1 VRGLTISVAIAA
13 AIALVAGIARGGGG
27 FFGVAA
33 DLALLSS
40 GVAGVALA
48 FVVLRSL
55 TISAFLRVFLTIF
68 AVEYVLTGL
77 AYVIVRV
84 GWWPANLAAAAPPPS
99 LPITVAMFALLV
111 YLLSFVPVIRQI
123 TQLADPYFATD
134 DRRDVQVAGFGRR
147 RMTERHF
154 AIALTVMLVVINQLQ
169 VAINVRLSFFNR
181 DWFNALQNKD
191 SAAFWSLLFGVF
203 CFWAAIAVISA
214 LVEYYAEAVLKIGWR
229 RWMTERYYGLWLDR
243 GNMYRAA
250 LVGQAA
256 DNPDQRIAEDVRN
269 FIDSSYAYSINVL
282 SSVSSLVSFSIILWT
297 IPADFT
303 IPGTDISVP
312 GLPFWI
318 ALAVSIIGTWLTHLI
333 GRSLV
338 RLDFRRERVE
348 ADFRFALARVREYS
362 EQVALLRGEAAERN
376 ALGGRFGAIV
386 ANFYDIVGRTLKL
399 LTFTA
404 AFFSGQRGNPLHRR
418 RAIFLPREDHPR
430 ADDADGWRL

>member
-1 VRGLTISVAIAA
+1 
-13 AIALVAGIARGGGG
+13 
-27 FFGVAA
+27 
-33 DLALLSS
+33 
-40 GVAGVALA
+40 
-48 FVVLRSL
+48 
-55 TISAFLRVFLTIF
+55 
-68 AVEYVLTGL
+68 
-77 AYVIVRV
+77 
-84 GWWPANLAAAAPPPS
+84 
-99 LPITVAMFALLV
+99 
-111 YLLSFVPVIRQI
+111 
-123 TQLADPYFATD
+123 
-134 DRRDVQVAGFGRR
+134 
-147 RMTERHF
+147 
-154 AIALTVMLVVINQLQ
+154 
-169 VAINVRLSFFNR
+169 
-181 DWFNALQNKD
+181 
-191 SAAFWSLLFGVF
+191 
-203 CFWAAIAVISA
+203 
-214 LVEYYAEAVLKIGWR
+214 
-229 RWMTERYYGLWLDR
+229 MTERYYGLWLDR

-386 ANFYDIVGRTLKL
+386 ANFYEIVGRTLKL

-404 AFFSGQRGNPLHRR
+404 AFFQANAVIPYIVVAPYFFLGKITLGQMTQTAGMTPLVKVESALRPSLSLDTSRWRPTRLGSSG
-418 RAIFLPREDHPR
+418 
-430 ADDADGWRL
+430 